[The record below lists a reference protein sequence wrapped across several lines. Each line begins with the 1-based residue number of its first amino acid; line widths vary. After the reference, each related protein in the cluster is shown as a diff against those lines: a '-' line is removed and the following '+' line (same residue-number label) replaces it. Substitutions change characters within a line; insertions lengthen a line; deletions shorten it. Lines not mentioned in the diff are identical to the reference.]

1 MYKLAANTEASPATA
16 ASVETHQKN
25 SGEDLFAEI
34 AKISTTLNKV
44 ASDVSTM
51 KSDTTELEN
60 TASAS
65 QTRLD
70 EAESRIAN
78 VEDSN
83 TSMAND
89 NKVL

>member
-1 MYKLAANTEASPATA
+1 MYKLAANMEASPASA
-16 ASVETHQKN
+16 VSVEAHQN

-34 AKISTTLNKV
+34 AKISTTL
-44 ASDVSTM
+44 
-51 KSDTTELEN
+51 
-60 TASAS
+60 SAS

-89 NKVL
+89 NKVLQQRVDQLESC

>member
-1 MYKLAANTEASPATA
+1 M
-16 ASVETHQKN
+16 
-25 SGEDLFAEI
+25 I
-34 AKISTTLNKV
+34 
-44 ASDVSTM
+44 

-65 QTRLD
+65 QTRFD

-89 NKVL
+89 NKVLQQSGSTVESC